1 MKIDLHKG
9 VKNVGNALG
18 KAAEVGKKAANDTL
32 VSAQSLVSKAQ
43 EENRKALIKKYN
55 PIFPEDYKKESFGI
69 PNMVMIV
76 DDVVRK
82 GIDVCEGAIGWRS
95 NTKGVEVFSLYRA
108 DLPLTQSYLT

>member
-95 NTKGVEVFSLYRA
+95 NSV
-108 DLPLTQSYLT
+108 